1 MSVKKLFDAID
12 QDEVSRA
19 WDMIQT
25 ATKITLLTHYNPDG
39 DGVSAC
45 AALDHILQKFGKSV
59 ETVYPTPLKVAI
71 KRQPHKVLINRHEQT
86 PDLIIICDTA
96 NYDRLYY
103 PAEFQEIP
111 SINIDHHASSSIKPT
126 LNFVDAIAPSTCDY
140 LYRILMV
147 LNPDLIDLRVAE
159 CLLYG
164 ILYDTQCF
172 SIQSVD
178 AQVLRIAADLVER
191 GAAYGTLSQELKHN
205 KNEQAIKLWGQALST
220 VAHNTSGSAAWLVV
234 HQKDLCTL
242 GLNVEALAGLE
253 NFIAQLASA
262 DVTMLFYEDEQ
273 GRSKVSFRGKRSDV
287 NVVAQ
292 KFGGGGHKFAAG
304 LMSKVPLNE
313 LVAQVTAC
321 FE

>member
-1 MSVKKLFDAID
+1 MSIKKLFDAVC
-12 QDEVSRA
+12 QDKVFRA
-19 WDMIQT
+19 WQMIQA

-45 AALDHILQKFGKSV
+45 AAFDHILQKFGKSV
-59 ETVYPTPLKVAI
+59 ETVYPTPLKVDI
-71 KRQPHKVLINRHEQT
+71 KRQPRKVLINYHEQI

-103 PAEFQEIP
+103 PADFQDIP
-111 SINIDHHASSSIKPT
+111 SINIDHHVSSSIKPT
-126 LNFVDAIAPSTCDY
+126 LNFIDPIAPSTCDY

-178 AQVLRIAADLVER
+178 AQVLRIAADLIEQ
-191 GAAYGTLSQELKHN
+191 GAAYGALSQELKHN
-205 KNEQAIKLWGQALST
+205 KDEQVIKLWGNVLST
-220 VAHNTSGSAAWLVV
+220 VQHNASGSAAWLVV
-234 HQKDLCTL
+234 KQKDLQVL

-287 NVVAQ
+287 NVVAK

-313 LVAQVTAC
+313 LVEQVTAC

>member
-1 MSVKKLFDAID
+1 MSIKKLFDSID
-12 QDEVSRA
+12 RVEVFRA
-19 WDMIQT
+19 WDMIQ
-25 ATKITLLTHYNPDG
+25 AANKITLLTHYNPDG

-45 AALDHILQKFGKSV
+45 AAFDHILQKFGKSV
-59 ETVYPTPLKVAI
+59 ETVYPTPLKVDI
-71 KRQPHKVLINRHEQT
+71 KRQPQTVFINRHEQT

-103 PAEFQEIP
+103 PSEFQSIP
-111 SINIDHHASSSIKPT
+111 SINIDHHVSSSIKPT
-126 LNFVDAIAPSTCDY
+126 INFVDPVAPSTCDY
-140 LYRILMV
+140 LYRILMTI
-147 LNPDLIDLRVAE
+147 NPDLIDQRVAE

-172 SIQSVD
+172 SIQSTGSM
-178 AQVLRIAADLVER
+178 VLTIAADLIER
-191 GAAYGTLSQELKHN
+191 GAAFATLSQELKFN
-205 KNEQAIKLWGQALST
+205 KNEQAIKLWGHVLST
-220 VAHNTSGSAAWLVV
+220 VNHNASGSAAWLVV
-234 HQKDLCTL
+234 HQKDLLAL
-242 GLNVEALAGLE
+242 GLTIEALAGLE

-262 DVTMLFYEDEQ
+262 DVTMLFYEDAQ

-304 LMSKVPLNE
+304 LMSSKPLDE